1 MENEE
6 WVPPP
11 RPIRGPQK
19 LPRGVRGGAPA
30 EVEFSEIRVPKKP
43 SGGVVACISL
53 SLNRSIRHKHVLK
66 SSPLTSVK
74 LKKVPRYNFQSFRH
88 ELSVGNSFYVLTIL
102 GGRRHPY
109 QDYTGVGRGRSDGK
123 EGLEDW

>member
-1 MENEE
+1 
-6 WVPPP
+6 VGSPP

-19 LPRGVRGGAPA
+19 LPRGGAPA

-53 SLNRSIRHKHVLK
+53 SSNRSIRHKHVLK

-88 ELSVGNSFYVLTIL
+88 ELSVGNYFYVPTIL